1 MTRDLPTLMAAK
13 DQAKQLRADASE
25 SGDKISHAQ
34 ALETVAHQ
42 NGFRDWNAL
51 CAAISDQPPAG
62 WEKGG
67 KVTGRYLSH
76 PFTATVISVSLARP
90 GWYQLEL
97 VLDTAVDVV
106 TSTGFSNSRKRL
118 RGVIGPKGH
127 SLERTSDGAPH
138 LQINL

>member
-1 MTRDLPTLMAAK
+1 MKRELVTLGQAK
-13 DQAKQLRADASE
+13 DDAKQLRKLAAE
-25 SGDKISHAQ
+25 TGKKIGHAQ
-34 ALETVAHQ
+34 ALEQIAHQ

-97 VLDTAVDVV
+97 ILDSPVDVV
-106 TSTGFSNSRKRL
+106 TSTEFSNSRKRL

-127 SLERTSDGAPH
+127 SKERTSDGAPH
-138 LQINL
+138 LQIDL